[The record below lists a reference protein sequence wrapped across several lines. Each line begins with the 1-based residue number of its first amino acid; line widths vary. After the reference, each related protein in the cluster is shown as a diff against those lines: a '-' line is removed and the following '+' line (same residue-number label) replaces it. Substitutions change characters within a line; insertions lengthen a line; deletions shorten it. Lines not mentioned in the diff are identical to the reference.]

1 MSRTIKGSKGPGY
14 DYWSRRTYK
23 GLQSPNAENKRI
35 TRRYE
40 RRSAKQQ
47 IQNRQRGS

>member
-1 MSRTIKGSKGPGY
+1 MSRTIKGSKGPGF

-23 GLQSPNAENKRI
+23 GLQFPSSENKKI

-40 RRSAKQQ
+40 RRTAKQ
-47 IQNRQRGS
+47 NVGAE